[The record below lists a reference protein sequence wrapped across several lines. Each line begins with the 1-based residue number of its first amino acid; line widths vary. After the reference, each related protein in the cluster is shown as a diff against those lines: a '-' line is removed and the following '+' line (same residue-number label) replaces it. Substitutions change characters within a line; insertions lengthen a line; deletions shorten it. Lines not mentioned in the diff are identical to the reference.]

1 MRTVYWFIGA
11 IISGITFLIFPLSLM
26 LLIGNNGYYFFES
39 MLEIAKKIVNTLTY

>member
-26 LLIGNNGYYFFES
+26 LLIGYKGYPFFES
-39 MLEIAKKIVNTLTY
+39 MLEIAQKIVNMITL